1 MKRALQVID
10 AHCGGEPARVVV
22 GGLPRV
28 PGFSMLDK
36 REFFMEHYDD
46 LRQLLLHEPRGYPC
60 QNANFLVAPTSR
72 DADFGVII
80 AEQGAVYPA
89 MSGHNLMCVAR
100 VAVDT
105 GLVDPGSFTV
115 DTPAGSVGVVTEG
128 GTITVSNVDS
138 FCRDMDVVVDV
149 PTVGRVS
156 VDFAFG
162 GMWYAIVDAASVGL
176 ELTPSRGRDI
186 ARLGE
191 MIKVAAREQ
200 HPVQH
205 PDYDYPGPDI
215 LVFREPAR
223 AEGAALRAR
232 NAVVMSTKPLDWNNP
247 HTWTA
252 MLDRSPCGTGTCA
265 VMAQLHAKGELAI
278 DQEFIHESIIGSTF
292 RGRLWGTCRLT
303 DGTHAVMPSIKGSAF
318 ITQHA
323 TVVLDRDDPFPTGIP
338 QVADIW

>member
-1 MKRALQVID
+1 MKRVLQVID

-28 PGFSMLDK
+28 PGRTMLEK
-36 REFFMEHYDD
+36 RAYFMEELDD

-60 QNANFLVAPTSR
+60 QNANFLVEPTSR
-72 DADFGVII
+72 DAALGVII

-89 MSGHNLMCVAR
+89 MSGHNLMCVAKI
-100 VAVDT
+100 AVDT
-105 GLVDPGSFTV
+105 GLAAGSFVV
-115 DTPAGSVGVVTEG
+115 DTPAGPVGVTADKGSVRLD
-128 GTITVSNVDS
+128 NVAS
-138 FCRDMDVVVDV
+138 FCKDMDIVVDV

-156 VDFAFG
+156 MDVAFG
-162 GMWYAIVDAASVGL
+162 GMWYAVVDAASVGL

-191 MIKVAAREQ
+191 MIKAAARQQ

-223 AEGAALRAR
+223 PDGAALRAR
-232 NAVVMSTKPLDWNNP
+232 NAVVMTTKPLDWDNP

-265 VMAQLHAKGELAI
+265 VMAHLHARGQLAI
-278 DQEFIHESIIGSTF
+278 GQDFIHESIIGSTF
-292 RGRLWGTCRLT
+292 RGRLHDTCRLT
-303 DGTHAVMPSIKGSAF
+303 DGTHAVKPSIEGSAF
-318 ITQHA
+318 VTQHA
-323 TVVLDRDDPFPTGIP
+323 TVVLDAMDPFPTGIP